1 MKKIVP
7 AQTDIVF
14 LPIGTIEAHGCACLG
29 TDNFIPTEIANSQAE
44 KLNALVAPTLN
55 YGITKSLYRY
65 PGSMTI
71 RPEHF
76 GAFVG
81 DIIDSLVEIGFKYI
95 FILNGHGGN
104 NGELKKIAYDK
115 HFEHRVHIAVIHWW
129 ELVEELTNKFF
140 GEAGGHAGNNETACV
155 QALDPA
161 LADKNEFSKDMG
173 YYFSPGADIYPVPG
187 TILLYEKDQGYPTFD
202 IEQSKEY
209 LTKMCNAVGDFM
221 KDILNRWKNAGLM

>member
-1 MKKIVP
+1 MKSLVP
-7 AQTDIVF
+7 TKTDIVF

-29 TDNFIPTEIANSQAE
+29 TDNFIPTEIARTQAE
-44 KLNALVAPTLN
+44 RLNALIAPTLN

-71 RPEHF
+71 RPDHF
-76 GAFVG
+76 GAFIG
-81 DIIDSLVEIGFKYI
+81 DIIDSLVDIGFKYI

-104 NGELKKIAYDK
+104 NSVLKNLAYEK
-115 HFEHRVHIAVIHWW
+115 HIEHRVHIAAIHWW
-129 ELVEELTNKFF
+129 DLVEDMTNEFF

-161 LADKNEFSKDMG
+161 LVNKDEFSKDMG
-173 YYFSPGADIYPVPG
+173 YYFYRGTDVYPVPG

-202 IEQSKEY
+202 VEQSKEY
-209 LTKMCNAVGDFM
+209 LIKMCDTVGDVI
-221 KDILNRWKNAGLM
+221 KDILNRWKNADVM